1 MPLRSGKSRK
11 IVSENISELHRGPTY
26 ARTQNRFGKKRADKQ
41 AVAIALSE
49 KRKSSRGIPKKDRHG
64 YY

>member
-1 MPLRSGKSRK
+1 MPLRRGKSK
-11 IVSENISELHRGPTY
+11 TVVSENISELHRGPTFR
-26 ARTQNRFGKKRADKQ
+26 RTMNKFGKKRADKQ

-49 KRKSSRGIPKKDRHG
+49 KRRSSRGIPKRDRHG

>member
-1 MPLRSGKSRK
+1 MPLRQGRSKK

-26 ARTQNRFGKKRADKQ
+26 ARTQHKFGKKRADKQ

-49 KRKSSRGIPKKDRHG
+49 QRKSRRGIPKKDRHG